1 MCWFFF
7 EFKLLVI
14 RGRNIL
20 LIKIKIPRQNLLYL
34 VTTTKLTISNFLVMK
49 KILLMSFVVVF
60 LLGCGAGNKNNISQ
74 NSVMLNGMIETKSF
88 EIISKRAYP
97 LMTSAMQQLGN
108 AGLFG
113 NGSTAGS
120 IDLTTHT
127 NYLRMKNDSVMASL
141 PFYGERQMG
150 GGYTNA
156 SGIEFEDIPKD
167 LQMSATKDH
176 SYEIRFNINDK
187 NSSTEN
193 YQVYIKLSPN
203 LASNIVIKS
212 SHRSNIQYVGHVQNF
227 QDN

>member
-1 MCWFFF
+1 
-7 EFKLLVI
+7 
-14 RGRNIL
+14 
-20 LIKIKIPRQNLLYL
+20 
-34 VTTTKLTISNFLVMK
+34 MK
-49 KILLMSFVVVF
+49 KILFIIVLITVF
-60 LLGCGAGNKNNISQ
+60 SGCGTANSRDTSRNSTILKEMVENK
-74 NSVMLNGMIETKSF
+74 TF
-88 EIISKRAYP
+88 EIISKRAHP

-127 NYLRMKNDSVMASL
+127 NYLRMKNDSISANL

-150 GGYTNA
+150 GGYDNA
-156 SGIEFEDIPKD
+156 SGIEFNGVPKN
-167 LQMSATKDH
+167 LQITTSENQ

-203 LASNIVIKS
+203 LSSNIVIRS

-227 QDN
+227 KDN